1 MADAGNEDQT
11 RAQPLG
17 PVGAVHMQ
25 PEPPIDAGETDG
37 VGSFWTPRAVA
48 AAVLVFIAMVA
59 MLVIWL
65 QSAYQVA
72 PK

>member
-1 MADAGNEDQT
+1 MTGAGSEDKA
-11 RAQPLG
+11 RAQPLA

-37 VGSFWTPRAVA
+37 VESVWTPRAVA
-48 AAVLVFIAMVA
+48 VALLVSIAMVA
-59 MLVIWL
+59 VLVIWL
-65 QSAYQVA
+65 QSAYQVV